1 MRNNNRIRIIGGE
14 WRGRYIT
21 FPSFT
26 DLRPTPNRVRE
37 TLFNWLGQSLKGT
50 TCVDLFAGSG
60 ALGFEAASRGA
71 KKVVLVEKNSTI
83 CRSLRENI
91 NKLNAERVEIM
102 NTDALAFLNNG
113 NQKFDLVFLDP
124 PFKSEFHA
132 NIWRGINRLVR
143 SGSLI
148 YVESN
153 RRYDWPSV
161 FKKKRFSHAG
171 QVFYSLLEFES
182 KS

>member
-1 MRNNNRIRIIGGE
+1 MKNNNRIRIIGGE

-21 FPSFT
+21 FPPFSN
-26 DLRPTPNRVRE
+26 LRPTPNRVRE
-37 TLFNWLGQSLKGT
+37 TLFNWLGQTLRET

-71 KKVVLVEKNSTI
+71 KKVVLVEKNSSI

-91 NKLNAERVEIM
+91 IKLNAEQVEIR
-102 NTDALAFLNNG
+102 NADALVFLNNG
-113 NQKFDLVFLDP
+113 NKKFDLVFLDP

-132 NIWRGINRLVR
+132 NIWQGIKRLVR
-143 SGSLI
+143 PGSLI

-153 RRYDWPSV
+153 RRHDWPSV
-161 FKKKRFSHAG
+161 FKKKRFSQAG